1 MVDPLG
7 LAGVRVNGV
16 PFPFPIAGGGG
27 GSQSSASGTGNAAL
41 DAGLGGKANTSS
53 CPPPNDC
60 DKLNDDVQKAKD
72 KVGSMQPAACFA
84 GMSRW
89 QLEQR
94 RSAWLDLAT
103 ARAKRDQKCWAGG
116 DDGHQQAQGDAWSH
130 VGRCAGLLK

>member
-1 MVDPLG
+1 MSGTAATSSGGLLG
-7 LAGVRVNGV
+7 SL
-16 PFPFPIAGGGG
+16 FGGKSGQ
-27 GSQSSASGTGNAAL
+27 SQSSASGTGNAAL

-60 DKLNDDVQKAKD
+60 DKLNDDVQKAKSR
-72 KVGSMQPAACFA
+72 VGSMQPAACFA

-94 RSAWLDLAT
+94 HSAWLDLAT

-116 DDGHQQAQGDAWSH
+116 DEGHQQAQGDAWSH